1 MILCGL
7 DCEPG
12 TYGINCVNQCQPC
25 TGTELPCDSVTGE
38 CPCLDTRPE
47 CTYSYGMYND
57 WRDVFWNVRSSY
69 LNLNHTIISNFIIVY
84 LLFTTLYRPTYS
96 YLHDRHDCYLC
107 QSRSLCH
114 SVHSFGLTQWIPICH
129 QTYVALTNWMI
140 SYDQAGLSDCFVWQC
155 FRHLHSTCLP
165 SSNCISVPRI

>member
-1 MILCGL
+1 MESIVSTNVNRAQGQ
-7 DCEPG
+7 
-12 TYGINCVNQCQPC
+12 NC
-25 TGTELPCDSVTGE
+25 LVT
-38 CPCLDTRPE
+38 R
-47 CTYSYGMYND
+47 S
-57 WRDVFWNVRSSY
+57 RVNVRVLTHDLNVHIHMVCIITDAMYSEMCGVLN

-114 SVHSFGLTQWIPICH
+114 SVHSFGLTQWIPIYH
-129 QTYVALTNWMI
+129 QTYVALANWMI
-140 SYDQAGLSDCFVWQC
+140 AYDQAGLSDCFVWQC